1 VADTNEDWEGRLKEG
16 LLEPI
21 SIATTFDFATHK
33 RACLHARIWFD
44 AKSLVPYRQR
54 SAGTAF
60 APSDSGLQV
69 RSGVDTAIW
78 TKPCWDLAGQL
89 L

>member
-1 VADTNEDWEGRLKEG
+1 M
-16 LLEPI
+16 
-21 SIATTFDFATHK
+21 SIEK
-33 RACLHARIWFD
+33 RASRQTTWNS

-69 RSGVDTAIW
+69 RSGVDTEIW
-78 TKPCWDLAGQL
+78 AKLCGDLAGQL